1 MSKIGRIVQE
11 IMERFDGD
19 MPENYTLQDYF
30 RDLEN
35 EKKLS
40 KSQRK
45 EIGSTT
51 NQMDVI
57 GINGQNI

>member
-11 IMERFDGD
+11 IMEKFDGD
-19 MPENYTLQDYF
+19 IPENYTLQDYF

-57 GINGQNI
+57 SQDC

>member
-19 MPENYTLQDYF
+19 IPENYTLQDYF

-35 EKKLS
+35 EKKLLQ
-40 KSQRK
+40 SQRE

-57 GINGQNI
+57 SQSS

>member
-1 MSKIGRIVQE
+1 MSKIGRIVQD

>member
-19 MPENYTLQDYF
+19 IPENYTLQDYF

-57 GINGQNI
+57 NQDC

>member
-19 MPENYTLQDYF
+19 IPENYTLQDYF

-35 EKKLS
+35 EKKLLQN
-40 KSQRK
+40 QRK
-45 EIGSTT
+45 EISSTT

-57 GINGQNI
+57 S

>member
-19 MPENYTLQDYF
+19 IPENYTLQDYF

-35 EKKLS
+35 EKKLLQN
-40 KSQRK
+40 QRK
-45 EIGSTT
+45 EISSTT

-57 GINGQNI
+57 SQDC

>member
-11 IMERFDGD
+11 IMKRFDGD
-19 MPENYTLQDYF
+19 IPENYTLQDYF

-57 GINGQNI
+57 SQDC

>member
-19 MPENYTLQDYF
+19 IPENYTLQDYF

-57 GINGQNI
+57 SQGS